1 MNDAWYTSTLIQHAI
16 VKSDGF
22 SLAYFYSRFLF
33 VAINI
38 VVMKIKFSTT
48 LKTKPFVSFIL
59 KLFVVSVQG
68 QYFSFYRRSKKSVPN
83 SGENNIYFV
92 SFWCCFK
99 SLCSSS
105 CSWYEGIT
113 WMQVLLWNHPS
124 STQHTCTYA
133 LQTCSRQKAN
143 FTLFMHITSS
153 ILITKRNPSIV
164 ADAAARW
171 IIWMLK
177 VFQ

>member
-1 MNDAWYTSTLIQHAI
+1 MPDILQHFIQHAI

-22 SLAYFYSRFLF
+22 PLSYFYSRFLF

-38 VVMKIKFSTT
+38 VVIKIKFSTT
-48 LKTKPFVSFIL
+48 LKTKPFGSLIL
-59 KLFVVSVQG
+59 KMSMVSVKG
-68 QYFSFYRRSKKSVPN
+68 QYYSFYCRSKKSVLN
-83 SGENNIYFV
+83 SGENRIHFV

-99 SLCSSS
+99 SLCFVFSS
-105 CSWYEGIT
+105 CSLYEGIT

-133 LQTCSRQKAN
+133 LQTCGRQKAN

-153 ILITKRNPSIV
+153 ILITKEIHQL
-164 ADAAARW
+164 W
-171 IIWMLK
+171 QMLLPDE
-177 VFQ
+177 